1 MDAARSYAA
10 QVSREV
16 HLLTFGSTRSAGPWR
31 HPEIDNST
39 SAVRRRLVERAQIAE
54 KGTFDALFFPD
65 GLNFGP
71 PETWPYK
78 TTEDFEPLTATAAL
92 SSVTNYIGL
101 VVTGSATLAHPYHL
115 ARQLLSLDHLSGGR
129 AGWNLVTSFAA
140 AAAANFSNRGVIE
153 HDTCY
158 EIADEAIEVVKKLW
172 DGWGPDTIV
181 EDRVRGIF
189 NDITSIQ
196 VTDHHGEH
204 FDVAGPIGAARSA
217 QGQPVIFQA
226 GSSPRGRQFAAR
238 HAEVIFTGQG
248 TTGRAQEF
256 YRQIHTEAGRAGRP
270 APRLTPSMRFLV
282 GSTED
287 EVRRIERSAFEYFS
301 PEYQAGWLLEVDVDV
316 VGADLDG
323 PVPDSAFPE
332 STETHQTA
340 LAGYRALAR
349 DGNPTVREFLYRTI
363 NGWGAQV
370 IGTPEQIADEIETWL
385 LSNAADGFVLTD
397 SGLPGQLAD
406 FVDQVVPV
414 LRKRGLFR
422 HEYSGTT
429 LRAHLGLPV
438 PERRELSA

>member
-1 MDAARSYAA
+1 MA
-10 QVSREV
+10 REV

-31 HPEIDNST
+31 HPEIDNSAA
-39 SAVRRRLVERAQIAE
+39 AVRRRLVEHAQTAE
-54 KGTFDALFFPD
+54 RGAFDALFFPD

-71 PETWPYK
+71 RETWAYK

-92 SSVTNYIGL
+92 SSVTEHIGL

-129 AGWNLVTSFAA
+129 AGWNLVTSFAE
-140 AAAANFSNRGVIE
+140 AAAANFSDRGVIE
-153 HDTCY
+153 HDARY
-158 EIADEAIEVVKKLW
+158 DIADEAIAVVKKLW
-172 DGWGPDTIV
+172 DGWGPDTII
-181 EDRVRGIF
+181 EDRERGIF
-189 NDITSIQ
+189 NDVTAIQ
-196 VTDHHGEH
+196 AADHHGPH
-204 FDVAGPIGAARSA
+204 FQVAGPIGAARSE

-226 GSSPRGRQFAAR
+226 GSSPRGRKFAAR

-248 TTGRAQEF
+248 TIARAQEF
-256 YRQIHTEAGRAGRP
+256 YRQIHAAARQAGRA
-270 APRLTPSMRFLV
+270 APPLITPSLRFIV

-287 EVRRIERSAFEYFS
+287 EVRRIERSAYEYFS

-323 PVPDSAFPE
+323 PVPESAFPD
-332 STETHQTA
+332 STQTHQTA

-370 IGTPEQIADEIETWL
+370 LGTPERIADEIEAWFTAH
-385 LSNAADGFVLTD
+385 AADGFVLTD
-397 SGLPGQLAD
+397 SGLPGQFAD

-422 HEYSGTT
+422 HEYTGTT
-429 LRAHLGLPV
+429 LRSHLDLPI
-438 PERRELSA
+438 PQRKEIPA